1 MADEFRPLKN
11 AFGKFATGIA
21 IATCV
26 DANGEFRALTVNSFT
41 SVSLDPALVL
51 WCLEQKAGA
60 YPQFMESD
68 GYAISILNAEATA
81 LSNRFASRVPA
92 PLTPDEYDVWE
103 TGAPLLKSRIAG
115 FDCRIHR
122 RHKAGDHVI
131 LIGEVVRFDAV
142 DDAPLV
148 YFASNYHSGI
158 QAS

>member
-26 DANGEFRALTVNSFT
+26 DSRGEFRALTVNSFT

-51 WCLEQKAGA
+51 WCLEQKTGA
-60 YPQFMESD
+60 YAHFMEAD
-68 GYAISILNAEATA
+68 GYAISILNADASE
-81 LSNRFASRVPA
+81 LSNRFARREPA
-92 PLTPDEYDVWE
+92 PLASGEYEIWE

-131 LIGEVVRFDAV
+131 LIGEVVQFDAA

-158 QAS
+158 QSS